1 MLKERMQAIILAAGR
16 STRLKTGH
24 NKLLENICGQ
34 PMIIFSTKLF
44 ESLEVPT
51 TVVIGYQKDL
61 ISACIAKY
69 HQGGNISFAIQE
81 NPQGTGH
88 ALECTR
94 EHWKKDHILIMN
106 GDMPLVTADII
117 EALYAKHIESGA
129 TLSFAMAHYT
139 DPNTSYGR
147 VVKNENRIKI
157 VEAKEFKDSSA
168 DDHCCINAGIYIV
181 KRSFLEDHIQDL
193 EPNAI
198 SKEFHITDLI
208 EKASTAGEPI
218 ATISAPFDYIRG
230 INNQHELW
238 AAEQIQRSNIIKY
251 WMENGVR
258 FSVAHNVHIDLD
270 VTIGAGSYIGCGAH
284 LLYGTKVGANCKI
297 NEYAAL
303 ENAVVG
309 DNVIIYPFTIIK
321 DSTIGNNAQVGPFAH
336 VRTNTVIA
344 DQAVIGNFIEIKN
357 STIGTASKAK
367 HLAYIGDTTMGAE
380 VNVGA
385 GTITCN
391 YDGKNKYKTVI
402 EDNAFIGSN
411 NTIIAPVTIGAGA
424 FTAGGSTITKDVPP
438 QALAIGRSEQINK
451 LEYLNKNKIDDI
463 LEDDDEQIIE
473 REFIG
478 ATLTTHDM
486 MENDA

>member
-1 MLKERMQAIILAAGR
+1 MLKERMQAIILAAGK

-44 ESLEVPT
+44 QSLEVPT

-61 ISACIAKY
+61 ISACITKY
-69 HQGGNISFAIQE
+69 HHNDNISFAVQE

-94 EHWKKDHILIMN
+94 AYWNKDNILIMN

-117 EALYAKHIESGA
+117 EALYAKHTESHA
-129 TLSFAMAHYT
+129 TLSFVMAHYT
-139 DPNTSYGR
+139 DPESSYGR
-147 VVKNENRIKI
+147 VVKNENSIKI
-157 VEAKEFKDSSA
+157 VEAKEFKNNNT

-181 KRSFLEDHIQDL
+181 KRSFLEQHIHDL
-193 EPNAI
+193 EPNAL

-251 WMENGVR
+251 WMEHGVR

-321 DSTIGNNAQVGPFAH
+321 DSTIGDHAQVGPFAH

-344 DQAVIGNFIEIKN
+344 NQVIIGNFIEIKN
-357 STIGTASKAK
+357 STIGTASRAK

-411 NTIIAPVTIGAGA
+411 NTIIAPVTIGTGA

-463 LEDDDEQIIE
+463 LEDEDSQIME